1 MTKVIGKGL
10 LHIPADDPNF
20 ISGIKNFSDG
30 NLKFFYERLI
40 ELEKTEHGHKGRIAA
55 IEKELRLRKEKYL
68 PGHNPG
74 SAKGQGRKA
83 KLRKPS
89 VVSNGIIGLGLRD
102 KNKIKSLFAQI
113 DENEKAA
120 LKLIINTAKIY
131 YDAGNILADAISQYK
146 MPITANAISKAYG
159 FPERKITLALKI
171 FKHFENN
178 PDALKG
184 LPMRDALK
192 MIAPPPPAGENG
204 YNRIDLGGDP
214 GQFKFDFGELFA
226 VPAAANRS
234 LQNYRTVGDLV
245 SEIIVVKRS
254 NDGKLISKRFA
265 HFGEDV
271 PQNPLLRQAY
281 KAMSQKTQAAIEDYL
296 AALEQE
302 EANR

>member
-1 MTKVIGKGL
+1 MTKNK
-10 LHIPADDPNF
+10 
-20 ISGIKNFSDG
+20 
-30 NLKFFYERLI
+30 
-40 ELEKTEHGHKGRIAA
+40 
-55 IEKELRLRKEKYL
+55 KYL

-74 SAKGQGRKA
+74 SAKGQGRKSE
-83 KLRKPS
+83 LRYRKNKKPTVKQNQNTS
-89 VVSNGIIGLGLRD
+89 TLILSWKPVLGVRD
-102 KNKIKSLFAQI
+102 KNKITALFAQI

-120 LKLIINTAKIY
+120 LKLIVNTAKIY
-131 YDAGNILADAISQYK
+131 YDAGNILAGNISQYK
-146 MPITANAISKAYG
+146 TPVTANAIAKAYG
-159 FPERKITLALKI
+159 YPERKITLALKI

-184 LPMRDALK
+184 LSMRDALK
-192 MIAPPPPAGENG
+192 MIAPPPPAGEDG

-214 GQFKFDFGELFA
+214 GQMKFDFGELFT
-226 VPAAANRS
+226 VPATANHS

-245 SEIIVVKRS
+245 SEIIVVRRT

-302 EANR
+302 EA

>member
-1 MTKVIGKGL
+1 M
-10 LHIPADDPNF
+10 
-20 ISGIKNFSDG
+20 SDKFG
-30 NLKFFYERLI
+30 NKAKAKAY
-40 ELEKTEHGHKGRIAA
+40 AQ
-55 IEKELRLRKEKYL
+55 RKKYL

-74 SAKGQGRKA
+74 SAKGQGLHA
-83 KLRKPS
+83 KRRLA
-89 VVSNGIIGLGLRD
+89 L
-102 KNKIKSLFAQI
+102 KNKKPEFSFSVKSIDKINSLFAQI

-120 LKLIINTAKIY
+120 FKLIVNTAKLY
-131 YDAGNILADAISQYK
+131 YDAGNLLAGGISNYRT
-146 MPITANAISKAYG
+146 PLTANVISKACG

-184 LPMRDALK
+184 LSMRDAIK
-192 MIAPPPPAGENG
+192 MIAPPPPAGEDG

-214 GQFKFDFGELFA
+214 GQMKFDFGELFT
-226 VPAAANRS
+226 VPATANHS

-245 SEIIVVKRS
+245 SEIIVVRRT

-265 HFGEDV
+265 HFGEDI

-302 EANR
+302 EA